1 MMMSR
6 ARTLVGLCI
15 SNPALLD
22 ELDETTDLRDAGLNS
37 GEFVLITLRLE
48 EEIDR
53 PLEDEEIDR
62 LTTLGDIEALLTGA
76 TLNGSDT

>member
-1 MMMSR
+1 MSK
-6 ARTLVGLCI
+6 ARTLVGQCI
-15 SNPALLD
+15 SNPELLD
-22 ELDETTDLRDAGLNS
+22 ELDGTTDLRDAELNS

-48 EEIDR
+48 EEIDL

-62 LTTLGDIEALLTGA
+62 LTTLGDIEELLAGA